1 MSGVCG
7 VDSKEIVNVGEVS
20 WVLGNFISVLL
31 CSLILRFERF
41 FYRGGRT
48 NTRNYI
54 NSRNSG

>member
-7 VDSKEIVNVGEVS
+7 VDSKEIVNVGEAS

-41 FYRGGRT
+41 FYRGGAHKYT
-48 NTRNYI
+48 ELY
-54 NSRNSG
+54 